1 LERITVEDTTNM
13 SNTHKDAKAL
23 ARKYRSAQD
32 YQDLYQEGILAS
44 LELEQKGVTDP
55 KKIKGGMRRAM
66 NDYKNYK
73 DRLVVIPSS
82 GASRK
87 AMAAMGT
94 CTTATALQ
102 QALSSPYGVSLED
115 CSLKAP
121 QDTAKDYEEADFLQ
135 KVLLVLED
143 SLDSETYDMVVSF
156 YVKGEAQESI
166 ALRYGVHQQKVSKVL
181 QTSVEKAR
189 VLLGE

>member
-1 LERITVEDTTNM
+1 M
-13 SNTHKDAKAL
+13 SNTHKDAKNL

-32 YQDLYQEGILAS
+32 YPDLYQEGILAS
-44 LELEQKGVTDP
+44 LELEHKGVTDP
-55 KKIKGGMRRAM
+55 KKIKGAMRRAM

-73 DRLVVIPSS
+73 DRIVVIPSS
-82 GASRK
+82 GSSRQAK
-87 AMAAMGT
+87 ANMVT
-94 CTTATALQ
+94 CNTATALQ

-115 CSLKAP
+115 CSLYAP
-121 QDTAKDYEEADFLQ
+121 QNTAKDYEEVDFLQ
-135 KVLLVLED
+135 KALLVLEE